1 MKKYIICLLLL
12 LLTGCSSAVDI
23 KEQEA
28 KEIVCKDAGIQI
40 EEATFTKNKY
50 SKEDHEYEFEF
61 HTDTYSYEYEV
72 NARDGAIKS
81 RESKLIR
88 NATNENNTNSNPNSN
103 QSTYSKEQILQAAL
117 QHFALENVEVRNL
130 KIEKDIKDNGMK
142 VFEVSFHYDTYEYD
156 CDLKQDTLEVVDFSK
171 EYEGY

>member
-88 NATNENNTNSNPNSN
+88 NEIGRA
-103 QSTYSKEQILQAAL
+103 
-117 QHFALENVEVRNL
+117 HV
-130 KIEKDIKDNGMK
+130 
-142 VFEVSFHYDTYEYD
+142 
-156 CDLKQDTLEVVDFSK
+156 
-171 EYEGY
+171 